1 MTAEI
6 SHTQILKQPNAR
18 VSRLLTLLKL
28 DNIGSSAR
36 NKADLVRE
44 GLDEDDK
51 LLALYAQW
59 FEDLADMT
67 NRAINELNDSS
78 EEIKYWWAST

>member
-28 DNIGSSAR
+28 DNIRSSAR

-78 EEIKYWWAST
+78 EEIKY